1 MAAST
6 LKIPKAPVVKPIA
19 KGTSTSKPD
28 APKTTVTPKNLSA
41 TLPKKA
47 TLYQRYTDPITGAK
61 YQYVNGAWK
70 MTSGA
75 TGIALGRLPLTTP
88 KLTGSESTG
97 STIATPPTPPPT
109 PAPRAPFNYADA
121 YYAYP
126 GYGESLMGIN
136 AQQGGIESKYGF
148 TIRRDTSTTSPTRGG
163 AYYKPK
169 GADEGT
175 GTILATI
182 SPVDGTYVYK
192 DAEGKTYSAA
202 DLEIDVVTLKPGDP
216 NYLKGAFGATAATS
230 NLNLRKLGDA
240 AAQSG
245 VGSSGIRASMVTQED
260 AARAA
265 REFDLTAQ
273 AGADLGA
280 TTAKYAELYRTI
292 FDAIKGQA
300 ADYNAVPPPVV
311 EPPAAVTPDAPAAVI
326 PDAAAPNTNPNTQTG
341 LVNGQALSSGPEG
354 QFMGQANAIVAQRD
368 APYSSIKTSLLG
380 LKRFN
385 LTPQQIRWIDDWIK
399 NNVPKPLS
407 PAQKKVV
414 ADAKAKIAKG
424 KGK

>member
-1 MAAST
+1 VAAST
-6 LKIPKAPVVKPIA
+6 IKIPKAPVVKPIA

-28 APKTTVTPKNLSA
+28 ASKTTVTPKNLSA

-75 TGIALGRLPLTTP
+75 TGTALGRLPLTTS

-97 STIATPPTPPPT
+97 STIATPPPPT
-109 PAPRAPFNYADA
+109 PAPRAPFNYANA

-148 TIRRDTSTTSPTRGG
+148 TIRRDTNTTSPTRGG

-169 GADEGT
+169 GAAEGT

-192 DAEGKTYSAA
+192 DAEGKTYTAA

-216 NYLKGAFGATAATS
+216 NYIQGAFGATAATS
-230 NLNLRKLGDA
+230 DLNLRKLGDA

-245 VGSSGIRASMVTQED
+245 VGSSGIRGSMASQEG

-300 ADYNAVPPPVV
+300 ADYNSAPAPVP
-311 EPPAAVTPDAPAAVI
+311 ETPAAI
-326 PDAAAPNTNPNTQTG
+326 PAAAPNNTDPITQTG
-341 LVNGQALSSGPEG
+341 LVSGQALSGGPEG
-354 QFMGQANAIVAQRD
+354 QFMGQVRGVLAIREISPKARIEQ
-368 APYSSIKTSLLG
+368 L
-380 LKRFN
+380 RFIGRN
-385 LTPQQIRWIDDWIK
+385 YALTPQQRRYLDNEIEKFRK
-399 NNVPKPLS
+399 LS
-407 PAQKKVV
+407 KV
-414 ADAKAKIAKG
+414 D
-424 KGK
+424 

>member
-6 LKIPKAPVVKPIA
+6 IKIPKAPVVKPIA

-75 TGIALGRLPLTTP
+75 TGTALGRLPITTP
-88 KLTGSESTG
+88 RLSGSESTG
-97 STIATPPTPPPT
+97 STIATPPPTPPPT
-109 PAPRAPFNYADA
+109 PRAPFNYADA

-126 GYGESLMGIN
+126 GYGESMAGIN
-136 AQQGGIESKYGF
+136 AQQGGIEAKYGF
-148 TIRRDTSTTSPTRGG
+148 TIRRDTSPTSPTRGG

-169 GADEGT
+169 GAAEGT

-182 SPVDGTYVYK
+182 SPVDGSYVYK
-192 DAEGKTYSAA
+192 DSAGKVYTAA
-202 DLEIDVVTLKPGDP
+202 DLEIDVVSLKPGDP
-216 NYLKGAFGATAATS
+216 GYIQGAFGATAATS
-230 NLNLRKLGDA
+230 DLNLRKMSDA

-245 VGSSGIRASMVTQED
+245 VGASGIRGSMASQEG

-265 REFDLTAQ
+265 REYDLTAQ

-311 EPPAAVTPDAPAAVI
+311 ETPAVVAPVADTASSGSGFVQTVTPDAGGALSPGPGGEFMKLLGNATLERNTSDKAI
-326 PDAAAPNTNPNTQTG
+326 REQLNNILTNPKYKLTAQQRNYIKSLITG
-341 LVNGQALSSGPEG
+341 RYKGN
-354 QFMGQANAIVAQRD
+354 
-368 APYSSIKTSLLG
+368 
-380 LKRFN
+380 
-385 LTPQQIRWIDDWIK
+385 
-399 NNVPKPLS
+399 
-407 PAQKKVV
+407 KKY
-414 ADAKAKIAKG
+414 
-424 KGK
+424 

>member
-1 MAAST
+1 MAASS

-28 APKTTVTPKNLSA
+28 APETTVTPKNLSA

-75 TGIALGRLPLTTP
+75 TGTALGRLPLTTP

-109 PAPRAPFNYADA
+109 PTPRAPFNYADA
-121 YYAYP
+121 FYAYP
-126 GYGESLMGIN
+126 GYGESMMGIN
-136 AQQGGIESKYGF
+136 AQQGGIEAKYGF
-148 TIRRDTSTTSPTRGG
+148 TIRRDTSPTSPTRGG

-169 GADEGT
+169 GAAEGT

-182 SPVDGTYVYK
+182 SPVDGSYVYK
-192 DAEGKTYSAA
+192 DAEGKVYDPLTL
-202 DLEIDVVTLKPGDP
+202 DIDVVTLKPGDP
-216 NYLKGAFGATAATS
+216 GYLEGAYGSNIATS
-230 NLNLRKLGDA
+230 DLNMRKMGDA

-245 VGSSGIRASMVTQED
+245 VGSSGIRGSMASQEG

-265 REFDLTAQ
+265 REYSLTAQ

-311 EPPAAVTPDAPAAVI
+311 EPPAAVVI
-326 PDAAAPNTNPNTQTG
+326 PPPAPNNTNPTTQTG
-341 LVNGQALSSGPEG
+341 LVSGQALSGGPEG
-354 QFMGQANAIVAQRD
+354 QFMGMVRGV
-368 APYSSIKTSLLG
+368 LG
-380 LKRFN
+380 IREISPKARIEQLRFIGRN
-385 LTPQQIRWIDDWIK
+385 YALTPQQRRYLDNEIEKFRK
-399 NNVPKPLS
+399 LS
-407 PAQKKVV
+407 KV
-414 ADAKAKIAKG
+414 D
-424 KGK
+424 